1 MTSRTIKWLC
11 VGSLALNL
19 FLLGAITGG
28 AYRWFAAHRTA
39 PAVVGA
45 AAPASTALRYA
56 AQDLSPERQRQFL
69 DALRQ
74 ARRDAR
80 PLAQQAR
87 EGRREVLRAVAA
99 PQLDRAALDAALA
112 GTRDADRAVR
122 ARVETAVADFVA
134 TLTPAERA
142 TFAESLRMR
151 GQWREP
157 PPSGKGGA
165 RTPSEAPAS
174 PNEAA
179 ASNAH

>member
-28 AYRWFAAHRTA
+28 AYRWFAAQRAAPAAVGATA
-39 PAVVGA
+39 PAM
-45 AAPASTALRYA
+45 TALRYA

-69 DALRQ
+69 EALRQ

-87 EGRREVLRAVAA
+87 EGRREVLRLVAA
-99 PQLDRAALDAALA
+99 PQLDRPALDAALA
-112 GTRDADRAVR
+112 GTRDAARAVR
-122 ARVETAVADFVA
+122 PRVEAAVADFVA

-142 TFAESLRMR
+142 TFAESLKMR

-157 PPSGKGGA
+157 LSPNTKGA
-165 RTPSEAPAS
+165 RAPTEAS
-174 PNEAA
+174 PPTSEGA
-179 ASNAH
+179 ASNAR